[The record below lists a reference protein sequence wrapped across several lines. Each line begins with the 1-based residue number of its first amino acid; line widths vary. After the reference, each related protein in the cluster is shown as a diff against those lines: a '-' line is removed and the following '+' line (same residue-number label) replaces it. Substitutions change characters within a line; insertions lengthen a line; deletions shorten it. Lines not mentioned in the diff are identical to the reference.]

1 MRRSK
6 LVLRIRR
13 AGRRFSGRAGVVQS
27 MTRRCDDD
35 NDVRHRY
42 RCAPA
47 GPGRWH
53 CCQPKR
59 THART
64 HATDT
69 RDGRALRQID
79 GPVAPYTG
87 RALSLSLCDL
97 TGRLCS
103 DRQRRRR
110 RLAALTVVRR
120 CLADRTTSLFHRRSL
135 AVGHRPTVCCLH
147 YCITAVRLPAPLRP
161 PPAPPRRR
169 PSDRLT
175 GQAHGRPARVTN
187 AKATPGLSTYC
198 SLARSAT
205 RACRPTPCVR
215 GGIIAVESGWS
226 SSGDA
231 PRNDV

>member
-1 MRRSK
+1 MPQP
-6 LVLRIRR
+6 
-13 AGRRFSGRAGVVQS
+13 GRAGGIVVN
-27 MTRRCDDD
+27 R
-35 NDVRHRY
+35 N
-42 RCAPA
+42 A
-47 GPGRWH
+47 
-53 CCQPKR
+53 R
-59 THART
+59 THARHG
-64 HATDT
+64 HAGRTRAQTD
-69 RDGRALRQID
+69 RRSSR
-79 GPVAPYTG
+79 PVHGAG
-87 RALSLSLCDL
+87 ALSLCDL

-120 CLADRTTSLFHRRSL
+120 CIADRTTSLFHRRSL

-205 RACRPTPCVR
+205 RACRPIPCVR
-215 GGIIAVESGWS
+215 WHHRCRVWVVLV
-226 SSGDA
+226 
-231 PRNDV
+231 RRRTTQ